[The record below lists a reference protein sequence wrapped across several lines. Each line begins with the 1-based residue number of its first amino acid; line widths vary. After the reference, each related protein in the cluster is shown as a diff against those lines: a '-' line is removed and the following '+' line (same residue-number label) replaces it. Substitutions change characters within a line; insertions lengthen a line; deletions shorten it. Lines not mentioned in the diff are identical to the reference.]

1 MKNAVAIHGP
11 LGTVRGLV
19 PSLAIDGDTVTC
31 TSTRSR
37 FPWLQVDLKTAYLIT
52 SVEAFFWRGNNAIV
66 RVGSNLKNDG
76 NANPQC
82 GQRITIS
89 VRTWSRR
96 ATCSL
101 PLWGRYINV
110 QIISST
116 TSYLEVCEL
125 RATYSK
131 KMME

>member
-11 LGTVRGLV
+11 LGTVNGLV
-19 PSLAIDGDTVTC
+19 PSLAIDGNTVTC
-31 TSTRSR
+31 TSTRSK
-37 FPWLQVDLKTAYLIT
+37 FPWLRVELKTAYLIT
-52 SVEAFFWRGNNAIV
+52 SVKAFFWQGYIAIV
-66 RVGSNLKNDG
+66 RVGSNLKNYG

-89 VRTWSRR
+89 AQTWSR
-96 ATCSL
+96 ATCSP

-110 QIISST
+110 QMLSSIPR
-116 TSYLEVCEL
+116 YLEVCEL